1 MTKYDPRFQQHQRR
15 HNSPP
20 RRNSSGPTQ
29 QERQQGE
36 RIAARL
42 IEHANR
48 YGWTPDVVM
57 RRLAASCQ
65 GQAWPPAKQVAASI
79 ILCGANSQAKGGQ
92 A

>member
-15 HNSPP
+15 YSNPQ
-20 RRNSSGPTQ
+20 RRNNGPTQ
-29 QERQQGE
+29 HEQQQGE

-42 IEHANR
+42 IEHATR
-48 YGWTPDVVM
+48 YNWTPNVVQ

-65 GQAWPPAKQVAASI
+65 GQSPTPAKRIAGRI
-79 ILCGANSQAKGGQ
+79 ILRWANDRAKGGR